1 MRAYIAHNMEGN
13 KDLRA
18 RLESAKSEV
27 VATRKLDKE
36 GVELL
41 RRVEEGKE
49 TVEAEACQLAKEKET
64 IEAGKK
70 KVKEEAGQLK

>member
-1 MRAYIAHNMEGN
+1 MKAYIAHNMEGN

-18 RLESAKSEV
+18 RLESTKSEV

-36 GVELL
+36 GAELL
-41 RRVEEGKE
+41 RRVEEWKE
-49 TVEAEACQLAKEKET
+49 TTEAEARQLAKEKEA

>member
-27 VATRKLDKE
+27 VATWKLDKE
-36 GVELL
+36 EVELL

-49 TVEAEACQLAKEKET
+49 TTEAEARQLAKEKEA

>member
-49 TVEAEACQLAKEKET
+49 TAEAETRQLAKEKEA

-70 KVKEEAGQLK
+70 KVKEEVGQLK